1 MENLALLEKLS
12 FERIAGSKE
21 EYRAAMI
28 IKEEIEKMGLNATL
42 EPFEIEF
49 PEEVTATFEITAPQN
64 QSFEVTGVGMAGVT
78 KGLEAPFYYG
88 QDLDEISLSQMKGKI
103 VLFNGALRYDSYK
116 KIIQAGAVG
125 FITFNGSVYDT
136 EIEVEDRYLRPK
148 LQELGKIPGVT
159 MSIHDAQTL
168 VRLNPTTVRLTVNAK
183 ESTRTSHNLVV
194 TLPGDIEDEII
205 CFSGHYDSVRHSKGV
220 YDNATGALA
229 VLDFLKYFSQKKPK
243 RTLKFL
249 WLGTEERGL
258 IGATQYVKAHQETI
272 DQYKLNIN
280 LDMLGVVLGT
290 DIACVTGEEAITHYI
305 DFVAKE
311 LNFAIKTSTGVYPS
325 DSTPFADGGVPAITF
340 ARGAVVGGAQIHS
353 KKDVIDFISVES
365 FNQTVEFIQA
375 FASRV
380 IEAEV
385 CPIPSTMP
393 KKMLEELDDYLLRK
407 IAE

>member
-1 MENLALLEKLS
+1 
-12 FERIAGSKE
+12 
-21 EYRAAMI
+21 
-28 IKEEIEKMGLNATL
+28 
-42 EPFEIEF
+42 
-49 PEEVTATFEITAPQN
+49 
-64 QSFEVTGVGMAGVT
+64 
-78 KGLEAPFYYG
+78 
-88 QDLDEISLSQMKGKI
+88 
-103 VLFNGALRYDSYK
+103 
-116 KIIQAGAVG
+116 
-125 FITFNGSVYDT
+125 
-136 EIEVEDRYLRPK
+136 
-148 LQELGKIPGVT
+148 

-258 IGATQYVKAHQETI
+258 IGATQYVKTHQETI

-280 LDMLGVVLGT
+280 LDMLGVVLGK

-325 DSTPFADGGVPAITF
+325 DSTPFADGGVPAIQRFVIIPLFLFGGAFYPLSQLPEAVQWF
-340 ARGAVVGGAQIHS
+340 ARAFPLWHGVVVARGFTTGDTDWAGVAGHLAYVLLWAAVGTA
-353 KKDVIDFISVES
+353 IS
-365 FNQTVEFIQA
+365 IRRLA
-375 FASRV
+375 RRLY
-380 IEAEV
+380 
-385 CPIPSTMP
+385 P
-393 KKMLEELDDYLLRK
+393 
-407 IAE
+407 

>member
-1 MENLALLEKLS
+1 
-12 FERIAGSKE
+12 
-21 EYRAAMI
+21 
-28 IKEEIEKMGLNATL
+28 
-42 EPFEIEF
+42 
-49 PEEVTATFEITAPQN
+49 
-64 QSFEVTGVGMAGVT
+64 
-78 KGLEAPFYYG
+78 
-88 QDLDEISLSQMKGKI
+88 
-103 VLFNGALRYDSYK
+103 
-116 KIIQAGAVG
+116 
-125 FITFNGSVYDT
+125 
-136 EIEVEDRYLRPK
+136 
-148 LQELGKIPGVT
+148 

-280 LDMLGVVLGT
+280 LDMLGVVLGK

-380 IEAEV
+380 VEAEV

>member
-78 KGLEAPFYYG
+78 KDLEAPFYYG

-125 FITFNGSVYDT
+125 FITFNGSVYDA

-280 LDMLGVVLGT
+280 LDMLGVVLGK

-353 KKDVIDFISVES
+353 NKDVIDFISVES

-393 KKMLEELDDYLLRK
+393 KKILEELDDYLLRK